1 MPACVSVSSG
11 SPDTVSDTL
20 FVGVWHRRCRIS
32 GRLSRRSAACRRFR
46 RVWWS
51 WLCLLVHSC
60 SAVRAVIKRICR
72 HKKRFF
78 ASATD
83 SSPIFDCFTVI
94 TRDIFS
100 CPAGFRRLICA
111 LIPFIS
117 SNFSRS
123 IVNTR
128 HNRSASCKAFCTH
141 HKSTSVTESHFRL
154 ATTKRTVFQFNLT
167 HVPLPPVSPQ
177 TPLAHLPRTFLSPHC
192 RSACRRSSSAA
203 GS

>member
-1 MPACVSVSSG
+1 MHVSALHVFLAGTCFPVPGHSSG
-11 SPDTVSDTL
+11 RT
-20 FVGVWHRRCRIS
+20 GVQCSALAPVRRMFHKIW
-32 GRLSRRSAACRRFR
+32 L
-46 RVWWS
+46 S

-72 HKKRFF
+72 HKKRLF
-78 ASATD
+78 ASTTD
-83 SSPIFDCFTVI
+83 SSPILERFTVV

-100 CPAGFRRLICA
+100 CPVGFRRLVCP

-117 SNFSRS
+117 SNFSGS

-154 ATTKRTVFQFNLT
+154 AATKRTAFQFDLT
-167 HVPLPPVSPQ
+167 HFLPPPQ
-177 TPLAHLPRTFLSPHC
+177 SAHKHPAHSPRTSPRLRCKSAYRLSNTPAW
-192 RSACRRSSSAA
+192 S
-203 GS
+203 